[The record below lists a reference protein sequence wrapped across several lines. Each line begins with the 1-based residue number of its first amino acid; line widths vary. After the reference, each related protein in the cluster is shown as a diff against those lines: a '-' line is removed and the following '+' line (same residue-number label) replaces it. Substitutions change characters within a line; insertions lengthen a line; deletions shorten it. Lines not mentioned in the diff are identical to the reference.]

1 MAEQNQT
8 ANQTTN
14 PPQATPQA
22 PDVPS
27 DNAGA
32 ADPPV
37 STYPGRRSY
46 KGWIV
51 LAALVV
57 LAVAGAFLW
66 HYLSGFES
74 TDDAQVDV
82 HLYPVSARISGYTQK
97 VNVEDNQWVE
107 AGSTLVEIDP
117 SDYEVALARAQA
129 TLDTAEAS
137 AKSSNIDVP
146 ISSVDTTSQLKF
158 TSSDIKD
165 AEAAIRAAEKQVAAA
180 HARVVEAQAERVKSQ
195 DDVTR
200 YRLLLTKEEVPKQV
214 YDHAYA
220 AAASDVAAVDAA
232 AADEAAAQQA
242 VLEARSRLTEA
253 EAHDEDAQAGPQRV
267 ASTRAKALSAIADA
281 HQKQAAVDQAQL
293 NLGYTRIFAPVAGEV
308 TKKVVVGLNV
318 EPGEQMLT
326 VVPLDQVWI
335 TANFKETQL
344 KHMRVG
350 QRAKIDLDSNGR
362 TYYGHVDSI
371 AGATG
376 PTFSLLPPENATG
389 NYVKIVQRVPVKIV
403 LEPGENQDRQ
413 LRPGMNV
420 EAKVYLR

>member
-1 MAEQNQT
+1 MSMADQNQ
-8 ANQTTN
+8 ATN
-14 PPQATPQA
+14 PPQATN
-22 PDVPS
+22 VPA
-27 DNAGA
+27 DNASA
-32 ADPPV
+32 ADPAI
-37 STYPGRRSY
+37 SAYPRRRSY
-46 KGWIV
+46 KRWI
-51 LAALVV
+51 LLTSLVV

-82 HLYPVSARISGYTQK
+82 HLYPVSARISGYIQK
-97 VNVEDNQWVE
+97 VNVDDNQWIE

-117 SDYEVALARAQA
+117 KDYEVALARAQA
-129 TLDTAEAS
+129 TLDTSEAT

-146 ISSVDTTSQLKF
+146 ISSVDTSSQLKF
-158 TSSDIKD
+158 TSSDIKN
-165 AEAAIRAAEKQVAAA
+165 AEAAIQAAEKQAVAA
-180 HARVVEAQAERVKSQ
+180 HARVLEAQAQNVKTQ

-200 YRLLLTKEEVPKQV
+200 YRLLLAKEEVPKQV

-220 AAASDVAAVDAA
+220 AAATDVAAVAA
-232 AADEAAAQQA
+232 AEADEAAAEQA
-242 VLEARSRLTEA
+242 VQEAHSRLTEA
-253 EAHDEDAQAGPQRV
+253 QAHFEDAQAGPQRV

-281 HQKQAAVDQAQL
+281 HQKRAAVEQAQL
-293 NLGYTRIFAPVAGEV
+293 NLGYTKIFAPVTGEV

-350 QRAKIDLDSNGR
+350 QKAKIDLDSNGR
-362 TYYGHVDSI
+362 TYRGHVDSI

-376 PTFSLLPPENATG
+376 PLFSLLPPENATG

-403 LEPGENQDRQ
+403 LEPGENQDHQ